1 MIIVRVCL
9 LIGVLAGSIAS
20 IMVAIGTF
28 YRDVFLIIAYLSLYT
43 PYIPEFIQ
51 SKILIKSTALE
62 EGFDKRIIFTRL
74 QVSHFEHF

>member
-1 MIIVRVCL
+1 MIVVRVCL

-28 YRDVFLIIAYLSLYT
+28 YRDVFLIIAF
-43 PYIPEFIQ
+43 IPEFIQ

>member
-20 IMVAIGTF
+20 KMVAIGTF
-28 YRDVFLIIAYLSLYT
+28 YRDVFLIIAF
-43 PYIPEFIQ
+43 IPEFIQ

>member
-28 YRDVFLIIAYLSLYT
+28 YRDVFLIIAF
-43 PYIPEFIQ
+43 IPEFIQ

-62 EGFDKRIIFTRL
+62 EGFDKHIIFTRL

>member
-28 YRDVFLIIAYLSLYT
+28 YRDVFLMIAF
-43 PYIPEFIQ
+43 IPEFIQ
-51 SKILIKSTALE
+51 SKIFIKGTALE
-62 EGFDKRIIFTRL
+62 ESFHKRITLTRL
-74 QVSHFEHF
+74 QASHFEHY

>member
-28 YRDVFLIIAYLSLYT
+28 YRDVFLIIAF
-43 PYIPEFIQ
+43 IPEFIQ

-62 EGFDKRIIFTRL
+62 EGFNKRIIFTRL

>member
-20 IMVAIGTF
+20 IMVAIDTF
-28 YRDVFLIIAYLSLYT
+28 YRDVFLIIAF
-43 PYIPEFIQ
+43 IPEFIQ

>member
-9 LIGVLAGSIAS
+9 LKGVLAGSIAS

-28 YRDVFLIIAYLSLYT
+28 YRDVFLIIAF
-43 PYIPEFIQ
+43 IPEFIQ

>member
-28 YRDVFLIIAYLSLYT
+28 YRDVFLIIAF
-43 PYIPEFIQ
+43 IPEFIQ